1 MCTWPVF
8 FISPIKSPQCT
19 DKYSKKISRFS
30 FPVFWCILCFDV
42 AKLEVLN
49 WRHNRPQ
56 SPVFGLAVLYPTG
69 SQISRCWY
77 IKTRG
82 RKIAIE
88 HFSLLCIL
96 VHWGHLIEQIKKNL
110 SYNFGMSRK
119 PQDSSRLPLVNFS
132 RCRHHRYPLGNT
144 KVDGNTTTK
153 FINFATVV
161 FALLYMFVV
170 LAVFSLIFPK
180 WQPTKRTCGII
191 NFRTKT
197 SFVFL
202 VLVGELVDFEKACSF
217 LNRVCDWLS
226 KQ

>member
-1 MCTWPVF
+1 M
-8 FISPIKSPQCT
+8 
-19 DKYSKKISRFS
+19 Y
-30 FPVFWCILCFDV
+30 PVFWCRKAWSPELTS
-42 AKLEVLN
+42 
-49 WRHNRPQ
+49 Q
-56 SPVFGLAVLYPTG
+56 SPPVSCFWSRGFVPHRKSNFTLLVYQNTG
-69 SQISRCWY
+69 KENRYRTFFFAMHTSTLR
-77 IKTRG
+77 TFNRTN
-82 RKIAIE
+82 
-88 HFSLLCIL
+88 
-96 VHWGHLIEQIKKNL
+96 KKNL